1 MSILYEVQHA
11 KYVYFGF
18 DPSLATPS
26 NIWKAIPILM
36 KSDDAI
42 TWNYISYLPQLGN
55 LRDGHI
61 SHIGNY
67 YYLWGTLSLFKTE
80 DFINF
85 TEISVE
91 PLNNSSYTDIWA
103 PEMFEDKEGNWHVIY
118 TATANNSRL
127 TFVADFD
134 MTTDTLSN
142 AYQPVNLPTKSGIDP
157 TLHIINGKYYL
168 QTSSSPNAKVF
179 VSSNSYL
186 EGYSLL
192 DTNIVGGATSWY
204 EAPEWLIDNDTI
216 YMYQDRITG
225 YQPGI
230 DDSGYM
236 VYRTASIS
244 DLGTWSEEKRVLSG
258 TNMRHG
264 SFLVN

>member
-11 KYVYFGF
+11 KYIYFGF
-18 DPSLATPS
+18 DPSLATPD
-26 NIWKAIPILM
+26 NIWKAIPILL
-36 KSDDAI
+36 KSEDAI
-42 TWNYISYLPQLGN
+42 NWNYISYLPQLGN
-55 LRDGHI
+55 LRDGDIIHV
-61 SHIGNY
+61 GDY
-67 YYLWGTLSLFKTE
+67 YYLWGTLALYKTK
-80 DFINF
+80 DFVDF
-85 TEISVE
+85 TQV
-91 PLNNSSYTDIWA
+91 PVDALKNNNYTDIWA
-103 PEMFEDKEGNWHVIY
+103 PEMFLDKNGSFHIIY
-118 TATANNSRL
+118 TATKDSSRL

-134 MTTDTLSN
+134 QKTDTISN
-142 AYQPVNLPTKSGIDP
+142 AYQPVKLPTKSGIDP

-168 QTSSSPNAKVF
+168 QTSSSPYAKVF

-186 EGYSLL
+186 DGYSLV

-236 VYRTASIS
+236 IYRTANIS
-244 DLGTWSEEKRVLSG
+244 DLGSWSEEKRVISG

-264 SFLVN
+264 SFLAN